1 MGGDEAESSRPYLR
15 FGKRSTI
22 SDDDFVSAKEAE
34 VSDNILDENQDQE
47 GGNMMKPEMQQLT
60 GSNVNFDEEKIKEEE
75 ETSLPLNRPTRDA
88 EFFEDP
94 TNSDEAETEAATNS
108 NEEWHSIQPFEASPR
123 LKFLA
128 AMQEQQNRLMSFF
141 GKEFLL
147 STMARPTRSFM
158 ARPTRS
164 KFMVR
169 PTRSFMARPTRAQFM
184 ARPTRSFMARP
195 TRAQFM
201 VRPTRNSMA

>member
-1 MGGDEAESSRPYLR
+1 MGGDEADSSRPYLR

-22 SDDDFVSAKEAE
+22 SDDDFLSAKEAE

-75 ETSLPLNRPTRDA
+75 EEEETSLPLNRPTRDA

-94 TNSDEAETEAATNS
+94 TNSDEAETEATTNS
-108 NEEWHSIQPFEASPR
+108 NEEW
-123 LKFLA
+123 
-128 AMQEQQNRLMSFF
+128 QEQRNRLMSFF

-169 PTRSFMARPTRAQFM
+169 PTRSFMERPTRSQFM
-184 ARPTRSFMARP
+184 ARPTRSSTAKRTQEVGRRSKDIFLMR
-195 TRAQFM
+195 
-201 VRPTRNSMA
+201 